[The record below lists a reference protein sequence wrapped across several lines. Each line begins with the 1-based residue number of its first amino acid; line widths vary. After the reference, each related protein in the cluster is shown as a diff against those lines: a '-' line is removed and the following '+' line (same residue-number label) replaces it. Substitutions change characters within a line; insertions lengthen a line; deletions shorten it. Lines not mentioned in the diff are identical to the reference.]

1 MVDVDENWL
10 NWYIQE
16 GLKEDIG
23 EGDHTSLACIE
34 DESHSEAYLLVKDRG
49 VLAGLE
55 LAKYVFQ
62 KEAPN
67 VRFIQH
73 LNDGDRINDG
83 DIAFELSGKSRDL
96 LRLERFVLNTMQRM
110 SGIATF
116 SYRYAESVK
125 DLDVTILDTRKTTPL
140 LRYLEKWAVR
150 IGGCDNYRFGLY
162 DWIMIKDNHIAACG
176 GISKAI
182 QKVNDYLKTNN
193 LDLSITVEVKNHKE
207 ILEVLEC
214 GGVRRIMFDNFDL
227 VDLREA
233 VALVGGKYETEAS
246 GGITLETLRDVALT
260 RVDYISSGALT
271 HSYRSLDL
279 SLKIKA

>member
-1 MVDVDENWL
+1 MEVNTSWL
-10 NWYIQE
+10 DWYIQE

-23 EGDHTSLACIE
+23 SGDHTSLACIE
-34 DESHSEAYLLVKDRG
+34 ENDESEAYLLVKDKG

-55 LAKYVFQ
+55 LAQYVFQ

-67 VRFIQH
+67 VEFTPY
-73 LNDGDRINDG
+73 LKDGDRINDG
-83 DIAFELSGKSRDL
+83 DIAFDLKGNSRDL
-96 LRLERFVLNTMQRM
+96 LRLERFVLNSMQRM

-116 SYRYAESVK
+116 SRNYADCVK
-125 DLDVTILDTRKTTPL
+125 DLNVTILDTRKTTPL
-140 LRYLEKWAVR
+140 LRNLEKWAVR
-150 IGGCDNYRFGLY
+150 IGGCSNYRFGLY

-176 GISKAI
+176 SITKAI
-182 QKVNDYLKTNN
+182 RQVQEYLSNNN
-193 LDLSITVEVKNHKE
+193 LDLSITVEVKNRNE

-214 GGVRRIMFDNFDL
+214 GGVTRIMFDNFDL
-227 VDLREA
+227 VELREG
-233 VALVGGKYETEAS
+233 VALVSGRFETEAS
-246 GGITLETLRDVALT
+246 GGITLESLREVALT